1 MDKFQTNGTLETALK
16 NMVNQ
21 GLIVPRTENNK
32 YLVLSYKGAGTLI
45 TSKWNIKIYNTGSG
59 VCTDAGVIKD
69 FVGGRLRPPDP
80 SLKLIQIDDAGIG
93 SPIGSVM
100 VGATDGE
107 RVVTD
112 VLDMSYF
119 KPGPFERKE
128 YLTAYANQ
136 GWALIHKEF
145 QADSKTHRIEICT
158 GFININLLC
167 LLREKGFDVRQAEIK
182 GLLQDK
188 LEDLFRDYIKEIT
201 GGEDLAYDPKELHAS
216 QISNYYYKALNFGK
230 EKAPHLL
237 KSGWKSIQESE
248 QTDIFKYLDERTTN
262 E

>member
-21 GLIVPRTENNK
+21 GLIVSRAENNK

-80 SLKLIQIDDAGIG
+80 SLKLIQIDDAGWG
-93 SPIGSVM
+93 SPLGGII
-100 VGATDGE
+100 VGVVCED
-107 RVVTD
+107 RIVTD
-112 VLDMSYF
+112 IIDVAFF
-119 KPGPFERKE
+119 KPGPFNRKE
-128 YLTAYANQ
+128 YLKAFADQ
-136 GWALIHKEF
+136 GWALIQKEF
-145 QADSKTHRIEICT
+145 EATPETYRVEICT
-158 GFININLLC
+158 GYVNMKLRD
-167 LLREKGFDVRQAEIK
+167 LLREKGFDVRQVEIK
-182 GLLQDK
+182 GLLQDS
-188 LEDLFRDYIKEIT
+188 LENRFRDYIKEIT

-216 QISNYYYKALNFGK
+216 QIGNYYYKALNFGK

-237 KSGWKSIQESE
+237 KSGWRSIQKSE
-248 QTDIFKYLDERTTN
+248 QTDIFKYLDERMFQ
-262 E
+262 